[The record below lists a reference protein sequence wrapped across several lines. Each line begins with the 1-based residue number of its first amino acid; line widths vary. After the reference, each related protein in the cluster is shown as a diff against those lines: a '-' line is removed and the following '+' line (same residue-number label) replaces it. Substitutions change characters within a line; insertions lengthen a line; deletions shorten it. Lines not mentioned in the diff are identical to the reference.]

1 MPFLSFDTYG
11 KTRVRLTQVIRNTV
25 RHNVT
30 DVSVKILFEGDF
42 ARSYTAGDNTDV
54 LPTDTIKNTVYVV
67 ARQKPIQ
74 SIEQFA
80 ADLARHFLSRLS
92 HLTKVTVEVEQ
103 TPWTHMG
110 THDTAFLQAGREC
123 RSVVLSATRANET
136 FVSGIRDLEMLKTD
150 KSAFTS
156 YMKDEYTTLRETQ
169 DRLLGTVLHADWT
182 YRAGT
187 VDFNVSYGAIRHTLL
202 ETFAKHES
210 LSVQHTLYAMGE
222 AAIEAFS
229 VLEEIHLVMPNKH
242 RLLVDLSI
250 FGMDNP
256 NQIFVPTDEPS
267 GYIEARIS
275 AGSRK

>member
-1 MPFLSFDTYG
+1 MLSFDTYG
-11 KTRVRLTQVIRNTV
+11 KTGVRLTQVTRNDG
-25 RHNVT
+25 RHDVKE
-30 DVSVKILFEGDF
+30 VSVKILFEGDF
-42 ARSYTAGDNTDV
+42 MRSYTAGDNTSV
-54 LPTDTIKNTVYVV
+54 LPTDTIKNTVYIV

-80 ADLARHFLSRLS
+80 ADLARHFLSRLA
-92 HLTKVTVEVEQ
+92 HLTKVTVEIEQ

-110 THDTAFLQAGREC
+110 AHDTAFLQAGGEC
-123 RSVVLSATRANET
+123 RSVVLSAARSNET
-136 FVSGIRDLEMLKTD
+136 FISGIRNLEILKTS
-150 KSAFTS
+150 KSAFTG
-156 YMKDEYTTLRETQ
+156 YMKDEYTTLPETQ

-187 VDFNVSYGAIRHTLL
+187 VDFNVSYRAIRHTLL

-222 AAIEAFS
+222 AAIEAFPI
-229 VLEEIHLVMPNKH
+229 LEEIHLVMPNKH
-242 RLLVDLSI
+242 RLLVDLFR
-250 FGMDNP
+250 FGLDNP

>member
-11 KTRVRLTQVIRNTV
+11 KTRVRLTQVTRNTV

-30 DVSVKILFEGDF
+30 DVSVNILFEGDF
-42 ARSYTAGDNTDV
+42 ARSYTAGDNTNV
-54 LPTDTIKNTVYVV
+54 LPTDTIKNTVYIV

-80 ADLARHFLSRLS
+80 ADLAHHFLSRLS
-92 HLTKVTVEVEQ
+92 HLTRVTVEVEQ
-103 TPWTHMG
+103 TPWTHMEA
-110 THDTAFLQAGREC
+110 HDTAFLQAGREC
-123 RSVVLSATRANET
+123 RSAVLSATRSNET
-136 FVSGIRDLEMLKTD
+136 FVSGIRDLEILKTS
-150 KSAFTS
+150 KSAFTG

-169 DRLLGTVLHADWT
+169 DRLLGTVLDADWT

-250 FGMDNP
+250 FGIDNP
-256 NQIFVPTDEPS
+256 NQIFVATDEPS

-275 AGSRK
+275 AGTRK